1 MKYLLI
7 IGLIIVVYCIIRV
20 KMKDRF

>member
-7 IGLIIVVYCIIRV
+7 IGVIIVVYVIIRV

>member
-7 IGLIIVVYCIIRV
+7 IGLIIVVYIIIRV

>member
-1 MKYLLI
+1 MKYLLV
-7 IGLIIVVYCIIRV
+7 IGAIIVVYCIIRV